1 MIDIGKN
8 KRCSGL
14 TFWLLYRGSRMA
26 SFVAETFSLE
36 CLEKIHGLSALIKIQ
51 LALERLA
58 SKCENTK
65 ASYAEL
71 W

>member
-1 MIDIGKN
+1 
-8 KRCSGL
+8 
-14 TFWLLYRGSRMA
+14 MA
-26 SFVAETFSLE
+26 SFVAEKFSLE